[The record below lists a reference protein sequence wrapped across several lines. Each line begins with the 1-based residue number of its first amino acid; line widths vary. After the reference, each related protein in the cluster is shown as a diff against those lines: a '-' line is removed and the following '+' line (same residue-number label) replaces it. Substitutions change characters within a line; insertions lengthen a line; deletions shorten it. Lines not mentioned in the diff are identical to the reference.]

1 MFKKIF
7 KCTMNILVWKR
18 VYIFVQWI
26 VYNEDYCYSH
36 LEGGSRWCG
45 VGKVVLQ
52 WGHAPSDTKVSISWS
67 NQAIACSMFV
77 FFTEH
82 QCRSNINKY
91 DCGILSIGHEFIN
104 KMWFPGWQLCT
115 YSTGILENLLQQ
127 GLYKKDIYARS
138 SCLVLA
144 PSCSIIKLDL
154 MFLGV
159 CKISTHLY
167 SIEATQ
173 IFMKNCQ
180 CFVKSA
186 YL

>member
-1 MFKKIF
+1 M
-7 KCTMNILVWKR
+7 VWSGKSGSTVR
-18 VYIFVQWI
+18 ACPQW
-26 VYNEDYCYSH
+26 YQSKYFMKQS
-36 LEGGSRWCG
+36 
-45 VGKVVLQ
+45 
-52 WGHAPSDTKVSISWS
+52 S
-67 NQAIACSMFV
+67 NCLFNV
-77 FFTEH
+77 CFFH
-82 QCRSNINKY
+82 RAQCRSNINKY

-127 GLYKKDIYARS
+127 GLYKKDRYARS